1 MVTDSER
8 ASRGAGDFRKEPREW
23 KVWIG
28 LTNEVPV
35 ILARTDT
42 RGVVLQRVQ
51 DEKVWQGCFLAKC
64 GCGVLTC
71 GKRL

>member
-8 ASRGAGDFRKEPREW
+8 ASRGAGDFRMGPRKW
-23 KVWIG
+23 KVRLG

-35 ILARTDT
+35 ILAQTDT
-42 RGVVLQRVQ
+42 RGVLQRVN
-51 DEKVWQGCFLAKC
+51 VWQGCFLAKC

>member
-8 ASRGAGDFRKEPREW
+8 ASRGAGYFRKGPREW
-23 KVWIG
+23 KVRIG
-28 LTNEVPV
+28 LTNNEVPV
-35 ILARTDT
+35 TLARTDT
-42 RGVVLQRVQ
+42 RGVLQRVH

-71 GKRL
+71 

>member
-8 ASRGAGDFRKEPREW
+8 ASRGAGDYRKGPREW
-23 KVWIG
+23 KVH
-28 LTNEVPV
+28 TNEVPV

-42 RGVVLQRVQ
+42 RGVLQRVQ

-71 GKRL
+71 GQRL

>member
-8 ASRGAGDFRKEPREW
+8 ASRGAGDFRKGPGEW
-23 KVWIG
+23 KVRIG